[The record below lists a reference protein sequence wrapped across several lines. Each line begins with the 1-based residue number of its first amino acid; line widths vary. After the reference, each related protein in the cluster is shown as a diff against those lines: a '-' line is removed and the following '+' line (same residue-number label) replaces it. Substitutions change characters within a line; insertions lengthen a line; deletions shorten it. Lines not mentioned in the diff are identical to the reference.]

1 MLEQFGVKTS
11 YRYRVDSQS
20 GIASPIPVW
29 SSTALRC
36 RIIQDQPAVASER
49 SGS

>member
-1 MLEQFGVKTS
+1 MFEQFGVKTS

-20 GIASPIPVW
+20 GLASPIPVW
-29 SSTALRC
+29 SADALRC
-36 RIIQDQPAVASER
+36 RILDAPPVAGER

>member
-1 MLEQFGVKTS
+1 MFEQFGVKTS

-20 GIASPIPVW
+20 GLASPIPVW
-29 SSTALRC
+29 SPTALRC
-36 RIIQDQPAVASER
+36 RILDAPEAAGER